1 MGLLKITTIPIEY
14 EIKIERAKLRVK
26 ENEVNESAERIR
38 QLTLQ
43 KQSSDR
49 RLAANPRAVNRAERA
64 SSEFQAV
71 ARQRSAGI
79 PKATPVNAA
88 MPQAAGSLAESE
100 IAAAINNFTPMST
113 SQIQVAMADLNY
125 RSDAEYSSFDENSTD
140 DFYVESYDLKS
151 ELQNQWH
158 LSKQEMEFVP
168 GRFKMEIKQF
178 PEVKI
183 EYTGGFRYVPP
194 SAAPDYEDKKQ

>member
-43 KQSSDR
+43 KHNADN
-49 RLAANPRAVNRAERA
+49 RLIANPRAVNRAEKA
-64 SSEFQAV
+64 SSDFQSV

-79 PKATPVNAA
+79 PKATPVSAA
-88 MPQAAGSLAESE
+88 IPQAAGSLAESE
-100 IAAAINNFTPMST
+100 IAAAVKNFTPISN
-113 SQIQVAMADLNY
+113 SQLQVAMADLNY
-125 RSDAEYSSFDENSTD
+125 RSDAEYSSFDTASTD
-140 DFYVESYDLKS
+140 SFYVESYDLKS
-151 ELQNQWH
+151 EMENQWTV
-158 LSKQEMEFVP
+158 SKHEMEFVP

-178 PEVKI
+178 PDVKI

-194 SAAPDYEDKKQ
+194 SADPNYKDDKK